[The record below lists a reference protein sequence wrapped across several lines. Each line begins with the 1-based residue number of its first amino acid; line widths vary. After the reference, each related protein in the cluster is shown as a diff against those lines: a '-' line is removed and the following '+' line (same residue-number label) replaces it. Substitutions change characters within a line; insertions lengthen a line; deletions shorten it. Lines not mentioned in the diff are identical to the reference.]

1 MENSCRKKYKP
12 SPKKWIL
19 ASRRTGFRRNSAL
32 IPANAG
38 LFHYAGNNPIRYID
52 PDGRFEIDKK
62 SRYEFKLHCL
72 EALTY
77 LSRSN
82 AANKIINELK
92 DVDFT
97 IYEVMFI
104 NGYKGDNYDPI
115 SNTLGWN
122 SKTSFLARNGNANS
136 PSILLIHELIHA
148 YIDKTDNG
156 KLFFQEWQK
165 NNATKIEKLKELYPK
180 VDFDDNDEYEKWLKE
195 ECTTWLESKVA
206 DELEEPKGRR
216 YYDDIQRSSNGVIIL
231 FNFSNP
237 TQFYEDK

>member
-1 MENSCRKKYKP
+1 MENSCREKYKQ

-19 ASRRTGFRRNSAL
+19 ASRRTGFRRNPAL